1 MSWLIKYRP
10 KRISDIVGQHSAV
23 EKLLDF
29 LKNYK
34 RYSKKAALLYGP
46 PGTGKTSSV
55 YALANELNLELIE
68 LNASDFRNKD
78 VIHQIIGNAIGQRS
92 LFFKQKIILIDEVDG
107 VAGREDRGGLS
118 EIAKII
124 KTTTVP
130 IILTANDPFDSKFS
144 SLRKL
149 CLMIEFERLS
159 YRSVLSFLKK
169 VCAIENFSYE
179 EEALKKIAINSH
191 GDMRAALNDLFLIAA
206 HNGKITEENLSV
218 LPNRDIEET
227 MMQALVKILK
237 VKDFNVS
244 RRAFDN
250 VNVAPDEYILWVE
263 ENMLKEYEELDDID
277 RALDYLSKADIFMS
291 RIKRWQYWR
300 FLVYYLDFITA
311 GVSLAKKE
319 QYKKFVSY
327 SRPTR
332 MLTYWIY
339 NNKYKLLNSALSK
352 LADAL
357 MTSSQRIRR
366 TMLPFIPYMIK
377 ANPEF
382 SKYLKNDVGLT
393 DEELIALTKN

>member
-1 MSWLIKYRP
+1 MSWQIKYRP
-10 KRISDIVGQHSAV
+10 KRIKDIVGQNSAI
-23 EKLLDF
+23 EKLVDF
-29 LKNYK
+29 ISSYK
-34 RYSKKAALLYGP
+34 RYSKKAAFLYGP
-46 PGTGKTSSV
+46 PGVGKTSSV
-55 YALANELNLELIE
+55 YAIANELNLELIE

-78 VIHQIIGNAIGQRS
+78 IIQNIVGNAIAQRS

-159 YRSVLSFLKK
+159 YRSVLIYLKK
-169 VCAIENFSYE
+169 ICAIENISFE
-179 EEALKKIAINSH
+179 ENALKKIAINSH
-191 GDMRAALNDLFLIAA
+191 GDMRAAINDLFLVAA
-206 HNGKITEENLSV
+206 YDKKVNEENLSV
-218 LPNRDIEET
+218 LPSRDVEET
-227 MMQALVKILK
+227 MMQALVKVLK

-250 VNVAPDEYILWVE
+250 VSLSPDEYILWIE
-263 ENMLKEYEELDDID
+263 ENMLKEYEDLDDID
-277 RALDYLSKADIFMS
+277 NALDALSKADIFMS
-291 RIKRWQYWR
+291 RIRRWQYWR
-300 FLVYYLDFITA
+300 FLVYYLDYITA

-327 SRPTR
+327 SRPRR

-339 NNKYKLLNSALSK
+339 NNKYKLLNSALVKLSK
-352 LADAL
+352 VLY
-357 MTSSQRIRR
+357 SSPNRIRR
-366 TMLPFIPYMIK
+366 TMLPFLPTLLK
-377 ANPEF
+377 NDSNF
-382 SKYLKNDVGLT
+382 SKYLKNEVGLT
-393 DEELIALTKN
+393 DEEVLALMK